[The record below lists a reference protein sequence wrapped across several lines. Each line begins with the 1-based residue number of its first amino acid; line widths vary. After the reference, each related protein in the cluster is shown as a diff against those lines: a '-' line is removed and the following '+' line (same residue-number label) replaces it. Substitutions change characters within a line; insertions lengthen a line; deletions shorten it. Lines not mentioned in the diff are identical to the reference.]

1 VMDKTSTGRASWRGN
16 WVGVLSTLAS
26 VVAGAG
32 VFTLLNARWDALT
45 AWKVYLYF
53 GLFAAHLLAERLAYR
68 GAEGAGQQRHA
79 WTRHALFTLWW
90 LVMFGAPLEYALWPR
105 ESLAVT
111 VVGAALA
118 VAGAILRVWSIRA
131 LGRYFSGHIET
142 QPGHR
147 VVESGPYR
155 LIRHPAYAGN
165 VLLAIGMPLV
175 LDAAL
180 TLIPAVLLAALFVY
194 RIPLEEAALAEN
206 VPGYRGYMAR
216 TDRLIPGI
224 W

>member
-1 VMDKTSTGRASWRGN
+1 VIDKTSGRASWRGN
-16 WVGVLSTLAS
+16 WVGILSTLAS
-26 VVAGAG
+26 MAAGAG
-32 VFTLLNARWDALT
+32 VYAALSAHWDALT
-45 AWKVYLYF
+45 PWKLYLYG

-68 GAEGAGQQRHA
+68 GAEGAGQQHYA
-79 WTRHALFTLWW
+79 WTRYALFTLWW
-90 LVMFGAPLEYALWPR
+90 VVMFSAPLEYALWPR
-105 ESLAVT
+105 DNLAVT
-111 VVGAALA
+111 VAGVALALVGAT
-118 VAGAILRVWSIRA
+118 LRVWSIRA

-147 VVESGPYR
+147 VVETGPYR

-175 LDAAL
+175 LNAWL
-180 TLIPAVLLAALFVY
+180 TLIPAALVCALFVY

-206 VPGYRGYMAR
+206 VPGYRDYMAR
-216 TDRLIPGI
+216 TSRLIPGI